1 MTVHPALLNQREQ
14 IDPIDR
20 LNPAQ
25 AKDDVPQATRLLARS
40 HRNLAGN
47 IRMPQ
52 RDSRCNGPIDQVITM
67 SNVPNPRARVEE
79 DALRVRICPK
89 AVNRATAHFTGSS
102 GRRRGGTSNPGS
114 TPRILAA

>member
-1 MTVHPALLNQREQ
+1 
-14 IDPIDR
+14 
-20 LNPAQ
+20 
-25 AKDDVPQATRLLARS
+25 
-40 HRNLAGN
+40 
-47 IRMPQ
+47 
-52 RDSRCNGPIDQVITM
+52 
-67 SNVPNPRARVEE
+67 VPNPRARVEE